1 MNSNANEKFNAVGD
15 RPLGAAK
22 PVDPATRLS
31 ELLAQSLEE
40 LTRPFDP
47 PRIDPLMR
55 APAPPSPQPSAPPA
69 RPVSIPA
76 PPPAAIPHD
85 EAAMPVPTES
95 RLDDKALAE
104 LEAELFAAASKS
116 IAEPRQPAPP
126 PPAPPP
132 APPAPRDLDIKEP
145 DIKAPDIKT
154 SEFKEP
160 DFKDPDMLVPKEVA
174 APVAEA
180 PVVDPFV
187 ARVEQAAPAEVAA
200 PDLAPASAPKVD
212 EPAAPAADADTTRLV
227 SRVRR
232 LMFVSMAIT
241 IIGVGSVFGFIG
253 YRVFKGEGSVA
264 KTADKVVPTTAPAAG
279 NEMTLTLPRG
289 ARVVQS
295 AVSEERLIITLDV
308 GGRIE
313 VRTFDLKTLQ
323 PAGRLTFSTTP

>member
-1 MNSNANEKFNAVGD
+1 VAGD

-47 PRIDPLMR
+47 PRVDPLTR
-55 APAPPSPQPSAPPA
+55 AQPAPTAGPGGE
-69 RPVSIPA
+69 
-76 PPPAAIPHD
+76 PAA
-85 EAAMPVPTES
+85 PVGAHHEPDLPPVARES

-104 LEAELFAAASKS
+104 LEAELFAAAANRPAAEEPAKA
-116 IAEPRQPAPP
+116 AEPAEEPHATEEPHAPEE
-126 PPAPPP
+126 AH
-132 APPAPRDLDIKEP
+132 
-145 DIKAPDIKT
+145 
-154 SEFKEP
+154 
-160 DFKDPDMLVPKEVA
+160 
-174 APVAEA
+174 AE

-187 ARVEQAAPAEVAA
+187 DRVEQAPPPEVAA
-200 PDLAPASAPKVD
+200 PVPLAP
-212 EPAAPAADADTTRLV
+212 EPEPVPSSDADTARV
-227 SRVRR
+227 IAKVRR
-232 LMFVSMAIT
+232 LMLLSMAVT
-241 IIGVGSVFGFIG
+241 IIAVGSVFGFIG

-264 KTADKVVPTTAPAAG
+264 KTADKVVPAPSAG
-279 NEMTLTLPRG
+279 SEMTISLPRD

-295 AVSEERLIITLDV
+295 AVAEDRLIITLDV